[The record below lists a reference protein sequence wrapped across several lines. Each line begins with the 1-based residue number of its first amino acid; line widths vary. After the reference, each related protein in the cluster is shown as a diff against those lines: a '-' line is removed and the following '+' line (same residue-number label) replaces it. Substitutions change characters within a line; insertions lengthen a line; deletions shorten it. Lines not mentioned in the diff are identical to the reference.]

1 MMIEEVRHLNRGYVA
16 SSVRLADGVVT
27 ALGWAVAQAQG
38 HWDGVNLSAATVR
51 ILHDSSILEEAQSHG
66 LQLTGA
72 QVRTA
77 RHLVPGPVVICTP
90 DLKSLAEAEEIRQ
103 ATAIVVV
110 GAHPGLKAWV
120 SAFRPERL
128 AGAAIPVPDRVV
140 YDPEVWAAMETFT
153 DLINSGTG
161 LTHPCDRSLVTDGLL
176 ELHRT
181 GHPFDPDEL
190 MAAAFKLNWRG
201 TAAWDLR
208 VLATELNAE
217 QLDADN

>member
-1 MMIEEVRHLNRGYVA
+1 MMIEEVRQLKRGYVA

-27 ALGWAVAQAQG
+27 ALGWAVAQTQG
-38 HWDGVNLSAATVR
+38 HGG
-51 ILHDSSILEEAQSHG
+51 E
-66 LQLTGA
+66 
-72 QVRTA
+72 
-77 RHLVPGPVVICTP
+77 VPGSVVICAP

-110 GAHPGLKAWV
+110 GAHPGLMAWV

-128 AGAAIPVPDRVV
+128 AGAVIPVPDRVV
-140 YDPEVWAAMETFT
+140 DDPDVWAAMETFT

-161 LTHPCDRSLVTDGLL
+161 LSHPCDRSLVTEGLL
-176 ELHRT
+176 ELHRA
-181 GHPFDPDEL
+181 GHTFDPDEL

-208 VLATELNAE
+208 VLATELKAG
-217 QLDADN
+217 ARSKASAAPTP

>member
-1 MMIEEVRHLNRGYVA
+1 MMIEEVRHLDRGYVA
-16 SSVRLADGVVT
+16 SSVRLADGVVA
-27 ALGWAVAQAQG
+27 ALGWALARAQG
-38 HWDGVNLSAATVR
+38 HWDRVNLSMGTVR
-51 ILHDSSILEEAQSHG
+51 
-66 LQLTGA
+66 
-72 QVRTA
+72 V
-77 RHLVPGPVVICTP
+77 VPGPVVICTP

-110 GAHPGLKAWV
+110 GARPGLKAWI

-140 YDPEVWAAMETFT
+140 DDPDVWAAMETFT

-176 ELHRT
+176 ELRRA
-181 GHPFDPDEL
+181 GHTFDPDEL

-208 VLATELNAE
+208 VLASELDHA
-217 QLDADN
+217 ATAPTS